1 MGGRAERAVGRRIW
15 RVTSWRS
22 GSGSEEHARGIG
34 RDLLLLAR
42 EHVEDRDDSSPEAG
56 AVLGLLAE
64 RLVAGPAVTVRPG
77 DLAAPLRERLG
88 WRDTPT
94 PEAVSRL
101 LRRLGFRPG
110 RRDREGRRYDIT
122 IAQLQGG
129 AARYTPD
136 PTVTPSPSPGN
147 YVERHAE

>member
-22 GSGSEEHARGIG
+22 GSGSEEHALGIG

-42 EHVEDRDDSSPEAG
+42 EHVEDRDDSSPEAE
-56 AVLGLLAE
+56 AVLVLLAE
-64 RLVAGPAVTVRPG
+64 RLAAVPAVTVRPG

-101 LRRLGFRPG
+101 LRRLGFRSG

-122 IAQLQGG
+122 IAQL
-129 AARYTPD
+129 P
-136 PTVTPSPSPGN
+136 
-147 YVERHAE
+147 